1 MRLSPMAHGAF
12 KRKSGDMSD
21 YQQKIRDVILEAVN
35 HEIPIYA
42 AQEMV
47 EAIMWAEINGDK

>member
-1 MRLSPMAHGAF
+1 MKSALMGLGSLK
-12 KRKSGDMSD
+12 KRSGDMSE

>member
-1 MRLSPMAHGAF
+1 MRLSPMVRGAF
-12 KRKSGDMSD
+12 KRRSGDMSD

-35 HEIPIYA
+35 REIPIYA

>member
-1 MRLSPMAHGAF
+1 MATTEGEVVIMA
-12 KRKSGDMSD
+12 D

-35 HEIPIYA
+35 REIPIYA

>member
-1 MRLSPMAHGAF
+1 MVMA
-12 KRKSGDMSD
+12 D

>member
-1 MRLSPMAHGAF
+1 MVIM
-12 KRKSGDMSD
+12 D
-21 YQQKIRDVILEAVN
+21 YQQKIRDVIKEAVD

-42 AQEMV
+42 AQEMI

>member
-1 MRLSPMAHGAF
+1 MGLGSLR
-12 KRKSGDMSD
+12 KRSGDMSD